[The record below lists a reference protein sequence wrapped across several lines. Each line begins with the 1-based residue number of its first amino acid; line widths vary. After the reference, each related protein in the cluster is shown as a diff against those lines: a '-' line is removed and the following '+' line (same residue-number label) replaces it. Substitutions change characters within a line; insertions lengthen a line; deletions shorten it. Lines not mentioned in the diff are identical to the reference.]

1 MDRIRSIGVTAFMST
16 ARSVSQ
22 RDIPWGVINPM
33 RRIPF
38 QCLAVARQT
47 MAVLFGVLVLLV
59 NTVQLAA
66 QSERTELTLDQVV
79 EIALQR
85 NPGIMSSEQQVEAA
99 KARVTQ
105 NSAAYWPQVTST
117 TSYQRQRTAL
127 VTGTTSDI
135 NTSKEYD
142 LYNTNLSASQYI
154 YDFGQTSGLVEESR
168 QNLGASRH
176 GWTTALADVVQQ
188 TKRAYYEVLKNQ
200 HLVQVAEETLDSRKK
215 HLEQATAFYQVG
227 LRPKIDMVRAEV
239 DVASAKQSLIQTR
252 YNENVA
258 YVNLNTLLGGPPV
271 AGPYRVRDE
280 TGRAARPKELEP
292 LVDMAL
298 KARSE
303 ILQLEAQIRANDAHL
318 HSVRGKFLPS
328 VAGSATYGWED
339 TQFPL
344 DDYWQ
349 VGAKMTWSIFSGFQ
363 TQGEVAETKAKL
375 KQTRAQLEQ
384 MRLQVTQ
391 QVSQAFL
398 VLDAAEQSIETSVVT
413 VRQAQENLDLAE
425 GRYRTG
431 VGDAI
436 EYTDAQVSLTSAKNT
451 LVQANYIYLQA
462 LVDLDRALGRGP
474 KPPETPQTRHSSWM
488 GR

>member
-1 MDRIRSIGVTAFMST
+1 MRK
-16 ARSVSQ
+16 
-22 RDIPWGVINPM
+22 IPI
-33 RRIPF
+33 
-38 QCLAVARQT
+38 QCLATTRQT
-47 MAVLFGVLVLLV
+47 MAILLGVLVLTAS
-59 NTVQLAA
+59 NSRLAA
-66 QSERTELTLDQVV
+66 QTERIELTLDQVV

-105 NSAAYWPQVTST
+105 SSSAYWPQVTST

-127 VTGTTSDI
+127 ITGTTDV

-168 QNLGASRH
+168 QNLGASRL

-188 TKRAYYEVLKNQ
+188 TKRAYYEILKNQ
-200 HLVQVAEETLDSRKK
+200 RLVQVAEETLDSRNK

-239 DVASAKQSLIQTR
+239 DVASAKQSLIQAR
-252 YNENVA
+252 YNEDVA

-292 LVDMAL
+292 LVNEAL
-298 KARSE
+298 KMRSE
-303 ILQLEAQIRANDAHL
+303 MLQLEARIRANEAHL
-318 HSVRGKFLPS
+318 SSVRGKFLPS
-328 VAGSATYGWED
+328 LAGSATYGWED

-363 TQGEVAETKAKL
+363 TQGEMAETKAKL

-391 QVSQAFL
+391 QVAQAFL
-398 VLDAAEQSIETSVVT
+398 ILDAAEQSIATSQVT

-462 LVDLDRALGRGP
+462 LVDLDRALGRGS
-474 KPPETPQTRHSSWM
+474 TAPQPSSSPTLPW
-488 GR
+488 RRQVDY